1 MTEGEIFLAGFFVG
15 ALPGAVLMSRCVF
28 RAHALRRAVELVAFS
43 EGRANDPVF
52 LIGSSTSGTAGFQM
66 NPESLLRES
75 DSPTLRQA
83 KMALIEGAKVLRRQ
97 GTFAAAALLA
107 GPVLGAA
114 AGYLLAR

>member
-1 MTEGEIFLAGFFVG
+1 
-15 ALPGAVLMSRCVF
+15 
-28 RAHALRRAVELVAFS
+28 
-43 EGRANDPVF
+43 
-52 LIGSSTSGTAGFQM
+52 M